1 MTTIDTVLIVGIVL
15 FVNVTAI
22 FAGVI
27 ALVEIG
33 RRSVMNW
40 QKTALTPE
48 SLKTI
53 LEQRDS
59 TKDVNVVECQ
69 RMCIT
74 LKNNEGE
81 FIGLC
86 TEMSSKR
93 WTFEQV
99 VTVPETRGEA
109 GEAVEGVLHVP
120 PENILFHQILTEVHN
135 AIDA

>member
-15 FVNVTAI
+15 FVNVVAI
-22 FAGVI
+22 FAGTI

-48 SLKTI
+48 SLKTV
-53 LEQRDS
+53 LEQRDKS
-59 TKDVNVVECQ
+59 SETKVVECQ

-86 TEMSSKR
+86 TEQTPKR
-93 WTFEQV
+93 WTFEDAT
-99 VTVPETRGEA
+99 TVPEKG
-109 GEAVEGVLHVP
+109 GGPVESIDGVLRVP
-120 PENILFHQILTEVHN
+120 YENILHYQELTEVYH
-135 AIDA
+135 APDA